1 MGKIN
6 IKGGT
11 PNTWTSLCMTC
22 TWAHLVSGFRESE
35 LVVICKEVNPN
46 FIVPFKVQECSDYLD
61 RNRPSYDAM
70 TKLAIHVEPASSLK
84 PVGFRAKLE
93 VVSDKDEETAPVA

>member
-11 PNTWTSLCMTC
+11 PNRWDSLCTTC
-22 TWAHLVSGFRESE
+22 TWAHIVSGFRESE
-35 LVVICKEVNPN
+35 LVVICAEVTPN
-46 FIVPFKVQECSDYLD
+46 LTVPFKVKECTSYLD

-70 TKLAIHVEPASSLK
+70 TRLAIHVEPSSSLK
-84 PVGFRAKLE
+84 PVGFRARLE
-93 VVSDKDEETAPVA
+93 LVEDGEAETAGQ